1 MYHSPNCKC
10 INPGAS
16 RVGAS
21 SYCCQLTQLMSLMH
35 HISHPA
41 WNASFQQEPPAPVSV
56 QPDILQNVVPF
67 QNLVLF
73 QTVASFQ
80 AKAYIASSCMQCNA
94 MWQNY
99 SCSHSPAVT
108 SSMCGSTKKLLL
120 LVLAGCIYLVL
131 NIPVTRVSDVI
142 GGMLWRNCSRAGS
155 ISWQSNYPPPV

>member
-1 MYHSPNCKC
+1 
-10 INPGAS
+10 
-16 RVGAS
+16 
-21 SYCCQLTQLMSLMH
+21 MSLMH

-56 QPDILQNVVPF
+56 HPDVLQNVVPF

-131 NIPVTRVSDVI
+131 NIPVTRVSDVEKGRGKALSDTHGKSDSGHPVRGPTPHERWNPRT
-142 GGMLWRNCSRAGS
+142 GG
-155 ISWQSNYPPPV
+155 Y